1 MERYK
6 NMSGKSGVR
15 AYQIREQSVAIEFEG
30 NGKYL
35 YTYDRPGREHVEEMK
50 KLAVEGLGLSTYISR
65 KVKNRY
71 FRKL

>member
-6 NMSGKSGVR
+6 NLSGRSGVK
-15 AYQIREQSVAIEFEG
+15 AYQIRERSILIEFEA

-35 YTYDRPGREHVEEMK
+35 YTYDRPGQGQVEEMK
-50 KLAVEGLGLSTYISR
+50 RLAVKGLGLSTYISR
-65 KVKNRY
+65 TVRNRY

>member
-6 NMSGKSGVR
+6 NLSGKSGVR
-15 AYQIREQSVAIEFEG
+15 AYQIREHSIVIEFKG

-50 KLAVEGLGLSTYISR
+50 KLAVEGFGLSTYISR
-65 KVKNRY
+65 NVKNRY
-71 FRKL
+71 LRKL